1 MTGERP
7 STRVPFDE
15 HKLQRV
21 REFLRREFRSCQ
33 HRDVFAFH
41 RTAQVF
47 VIGSDHSLRHTLVI
61 PKETF
66 EDQDFALLLNPHLV
80 TTLKLAGEARVTL
93 TPQGAR
99 TSTG

>member
-21 REFLRREFRSCQ
+21 REFLRREFRGCE
-33 HRDVFAFH
+33 HRDFFAFD

-47 VIGSDHSLRHTLVI
+47 VIGSDHTLRHTLVI

-80 TTLKLAGEARVTL
+80 ATLKLAGEARVTL
-93 TPQGAR
+93 TPQGAWY
-99 TSTG
+99 